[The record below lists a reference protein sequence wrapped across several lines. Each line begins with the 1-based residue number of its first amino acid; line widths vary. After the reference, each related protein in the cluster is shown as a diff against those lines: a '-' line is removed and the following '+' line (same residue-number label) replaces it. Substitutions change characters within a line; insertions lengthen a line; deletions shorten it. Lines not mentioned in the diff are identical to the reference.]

1 ARILR
6 TVADET
12 VTPEALTR
20 SEEGTGSPSAMYSRT
35 RAARIRLD
43 RSEGSISTRELRLL
57 SNYTLQP
64 AKRGGSGNHQVR
76 EPGVDCSQTRTQDEV
91 SYRLTGFRDHLIGV
105 HADRR
110 AVFDKDLAVDNGR
123 RHVRPASRIHQR

>member
-1 ARILR
+1 MKPSSSSCARMLR

-43 RSEGSISTRELRLL
+43 RSDGSISTRELRLL

-64 AKRGGSGNHQVR
+64 AKHFRRAGEREGSHDFMRFRLSGNQ
-76 EPGVDCSQTRTQDEV
+76 
-91 SYRLTGFRDHLIGV
+91 
-105 HADRR
+105 
-110 AVFDKDLAVDNGR
+110 
-123 RHVRPASRIHQR
+123 RPARTTRSRTA